1 MKGLTIPLVI
11 DVDIQDQD
19 WFLTPEEL
27 SKRFG
32 DPIFSQLQGCWFHS
46 AGGIIQNSGEMGQ
59 SNPKSTERAR
69 TPR

>member
-1 MKGLTIPLVI
+1 MIVRFTITGEMKGLTIPLII

-32 DPIFSQLQGCWFHS
+32 DHIFSQLQNHRKGADS
-46 AGGIIQNSGEMGQ
+46 
-59 SNPKSTERAR
+59 R
-69 TPR
+69 

>member
-1 MKGLTIPLVI
+1 MKGLTIPLII

-32 DPIFSQLQGCWFHS
+32 DHIFSQLQNHRKGADS
-46 AGGIIQNSGEMGQ
+46 
-59 SNPKSTERAR
+59 R
-69 TPR
+69 